1 MHVMTRSYTG
11 KGAADLTK
19 LLVSRKD
26 EVEKLIGNVPGL
38 VSYDL
43 VETGDGC
50 FTVTVCKDKAG
61 TDSSLAVA
69 KEWLKANAGHIG
81 APAPQVTEGKSA
93 LHISAK
99 AGAHA

>member
-11 KGAADLTK
+11 KGADELTK
-19 LLVSRKD
+19 LLISRRS
-26 EVEKLIGNVPGL
+26 EIEKLISEVPGL

-43 VETGDGC
+43 VETKDGC

-61 TDSSLAVA
+61 TDKSLAVA
-69 KEWLKANAGHIG
+69 KEWLKTNAAHIG
-81 APAPQVTEGKSA
+81 AAAPNVAEGKS
-93 LHISAK
+93 HIHIGAK

>member
-11 KGAADLTK
+11 KGAADLAK
-19 LLVSRKD
+19 LLVSRKG
-26 EVEKLIGNVPGL
+26 EIEKLIGQVPGL

-43 VETGDGC
+43 VETRDGC
-50 FTVTVCKDKAG
+50 LSVTVCKDKAG
-61 TDSSLAVA
+61 TDRSLAVA
-69 KEWLKANAGHIG
+69 KDWLKANADHI
-81 APAPQVTEGKSA
+81 AAAAPQVTEGRSA

>member
-1 MHVMTRSYTG
+1 MHVMTRSYSG
-11 KGAADLTK
+11 QGAAELAK
-19 LLVSRKD
+19 LLIARKS
-26 EVEKLIGNVPGL
+26 EVEKLIGDVPGL

-50 FTVTVCKDKAG
+50 LTVTVCKDKAG
-61 TDSSLAVA
+61 TDRSLVVA
-69 KEWLKANAGHIG
+69 KDWLKANAGHIG
-81 APAPQVTEGKSA
+81 AAAPKVTEGKSV